1 MNLQML
7 LRRILLESMLLLFS
21 LQGLTQSDSLICRSK
36 ASSNLSVS
44 WNNSLIYPGI
54 RFGIEIPV
62 YSVNLIRRTYS
73 GSDKSILKDRF
84 VSVNSG
90 WYHHPD
96 FHDNLYFTTEW
107 TMRRTYKDGF
117 FTDFSL
123 GAGYSRTFLGGT
135 TYKVDNNG
143 MVSIVKAAGYNYTL
157 IIAGESIGFNLS
169 EKIRIPLSLF
179 SKLDILTMFPY
190 NSTIYFRPI
199 IEIGLKYK
207 PEKFI
212 RVSTKKWIRKK

>member
-1 MNLQML
+1 MKPGIL
-7 LRRILLESMLLLFS
+7 LRRILLESMLLFFS

-36 ASSNLSVS
+36 TSSSLRIS
-44 WNNSLIYPGI
+44 WNSSLIYPGI

-62 YSVNLIRRTYS
+62 YSVNLTRNTHS
-73 GSDKSILKDRF
+73 GSDKSILKERF
-84 VSVNSG
+84 VSANSG

-107 TMRRTYKDGF
+107 TMRRTYKSGF
-117 FTDFSL
+117 FTDFNI

-143 MVSIVKAAGYNYTL
+143 MVNIVKAAGYNHAL
-157 IIAGESIGFNLS
+157 IIAGESIGFDLS
-169 EKIRIPLSLF
+169 EKMGIPFSLF
-179 SKLDILTMFPY
+179 SKLDFLTMFPF
-190 NSTIYFRPI
+190 NSTIYFRPLL
-199 IEIGLKYK
+199 EFGLKYK

-212 RVSTKKWIRKK
+212 QVSTKKWIRKK